1 MRALITAGG
10 QGTRLRPIT
19 FTSNKHLIPVA
30 NKPMLF
36 YALEAVAE
44 AGIKEVGIIINET
57 KPEIEAVVGRGRKW
71 GFKVT
76 YIFQEKPLGLA
87 HCIKVAQKFL
97 GKEPFVFYLGD
108 NILAGSIKR
117 FVESFVKK
125 KPNAQMLLAK
135 VADPSR
141 FGVPIIKRGKVVGAI
156 EKPKRP
162 KTNYA
167 ITGIYLF
174 DQHVFECFSG
184 KDAIKPSERG
194 ELEITD
200 VFQYLINHGFR
211 VTTSDVSGWWKDTG
225 KMEALL
231 DANRLVL
238 DRFNGLEIDG
248 KVDKK
253 SQIVGDVR
261 VEKGSKIT
269 NTVIRGPVVIG
280 QNVYIKNS
288 YIGPYTSIYHH
299 CQVINSELENSILL
313 EGAKLVNLDRRVDTS
328 LIGKDAR
335 VVKTDARPRAYNFLI
350 GDTCQVDLI

>member
-1 MRALITAGG
+1 MKALITAGG

-36 YALEAVAE
+36 YALDAVADI
-44 AGIKEVGIIINET
+44 GIKEVGIIVSEIRS
-57 KPEIEAVVGRGRKW
+57 EIEVVVGRGRKW

-87 HCIKVAQKFL
+87 HCIKIAQGFL
-97 GKEPFVFYLGD
+97 GKERFIFYLGD
-108 NILAGSIKR
+108 NILAGSIKKFTER
-117 FVESFVKK
+117 FIKE
-125 KPNAQMLLAK
+125 KPSAQMLLAK
-135 VADPSR
+135 VPNPSR
-141 FGVPIIKRGKVVGAI
+141 FGVPIIKRGKVVGAE

-162 KTNYA
+162 KTSYA

-174 DQHVFECFSG
+174 DHHVFECFSG

-200 VFQYLINHGFR
+200 VFQYLIDHNYT
-211 VTTSDVSGWWKDTG
+211 VITSDVSGWWKDTG
-225 KMEALL
+225 RMEALL

-238 DRFNGLEIDG
+238 DRFNGLEIEG

-253 SQIVGDVR
+253 SKMVGDVK
-261 VEKGSKIT
+261 VEKDSKII
-269 NTVIRGPVVIG
+269 NTVIRGPVMIG

-288 YIGPYTSIYHH
+288 YIGPYTSIYHR
-299 CQVINSELENSILL
+299 CRVINSEIENSILL
-313 EGAKLVNLDRRVDTS
+313 EGAKLMNLDRRVDRS

-335 VVKTDARPRAYNFLI
+335 VVKNDVRPQAYNFLI